1 VFRIDNDS
9 KIRIFALEN
18 QFIDRILDKM
28 ALITKEIKRKY
39 VKDLDIVEEELP
51 VIKIDKKPSVEDDG
65 QKKIVKKKGVGY
77 GNDSAT
83 SGMNKQWDV
92 AKYVDTKK

>member
-1 VFRIDNDS
+1 MFRIDNDS

-18 QFIDRILDKM
+18 QFIDRILDKI

-51 VIKIDKKPSVEDDG
+51 EIKIDKRIKLISTLLDEL
-65 QKKIVKKKGVGY
+65 KR
-77 GNDSAT
+77 T
-83 SGMNKQWDV
+83 
-92 AKYVDTKK
+92 

>member
-18 QFIDRILDKM
+18 QFIDRILDKI

-51 VIKIDKKPSVEDDG
+51 EIKIDKKPSVEDDG
-65 QKKIVKKKGVGY
+65 QKKIVKKRE
-77 GNDSAT
+77 
-83 SGMNKQWDV
+83 
-92 AKYVDTKK
+92 

>member
-1 VFRIDNDS
+1 MFRIDNDS

-18 QFIDRILDKM
+18 QFIDRILDKI

-51 VIKIDKKPSVEDDG
+51 EIKIDKKPSVEDDG
-65 QKKIVKKKGVGY
+65 QKKIVKKRE
-77 GNDSAT
+77 
-83 SGMNKQWDV
+83 
-92 AKYVDTKK
+92 

>member
-1 VFRIDNDS
+1 MQSRAKVGQD
-9 KIRIFALEN
+9 IFATKQEA
-18 QFIDRILDKM
+18 KES
-28 ALITKEIKRKY
+28 LITFLIPTNKEIKRKY
-39 VKDLDIVEEELP
+39 VKDLDIVTEELP
-51 VIKIDKKPSVEDDG
+51 EIKIDKKPSVEDDG

-77 GNDSAT
+77 GNDSTT

>member
-1 VFRIDNDS
+1 MFRIDNDS

-18 QFIDRILDKM
+18 QFIDRILDKI

-51 VIKIDKKPSVEDDG
+51 EIKIDKKPSVEDDG
-65 QKKIVKKKGVGY
+65 
-77 GNDSAT
+77 
-83 SGMNKQWDV
+83 
-92 AKYVDTKK
+92 

>member
-1 VFRIDNDS
+1 MFRDKNRTVREIDFNPNEP
-9 KIRIFALEN
+9 IFYRADAL
-18 QFIDRILDKM
+18 
-28 ALITKEIKRKY
+28 KEIKRKY

-51 VIKIDKKPSVEDDG
+51 EIKIDKKPSVEDDG

-77 GNDSAT
+77 GNDSTT